1 MRLAAWLVMLAL
13 ATWACAP
20 VSRDDTKPDCADDEA
35 LCPTSLKTATRVACN
50 CECRFP
56 RLPLSRAKT
65 VEYAGKLIACLPPD
79 LNPSTGSPE
88 QRQALEQM
96 PQGQYNQ
103 RVFKFCSEDVSEW
116 LSLTIKSQLA
126 RFEQVPAGLACQ
138 PNDCRCTTEGATVTY
153 PPCAT
158 PCEER
163 LCEKAS
169 CQPIL
174 RRGGI
179 LDFSGCYCNRTSACG
194 FTSPPTAKP
203 PLCRPLVG
211 AVDRRI
217 REDRARLSASVE
229 IDVGESSTEDPE
241 ERCE

>member
-1 MRLAAWLVMLAL
+1 MRLAAWLVVLAL
-13 ATWACAP
+13 TFWACAP
-20 VSRDDTKPDCADDEA
+20 VTDTKPDCADDET
-35 LCPTSLKTATRVACN
+35 LCPMSKKTATRVACN

-79 LNPSTGSPE
+79 LNPSTASPD
-88 QRQALEQM
+88 QKQALDDM
-96 PQGQYNQ
+96 PQGEYNQ

-138 PNDCRCTTEGATVTY
+138 PNDCTCTTEGATITY
-153 PPCAT
+153 APCST

-163 LCEKAS
+163 LCDKSS

-179 LDFSGCYCNRTSACG
+179 LDFSGCHCNRTSACG
-194 FTSPPTAKP
+194 FTSPPTSKP

-211 AVDRRI
+211 VVDRSV
-217 REDRARLSASVE
+217 REDRLYSPLEAEADADESA
-229 IDVGESSTEDPE
+229 PE
-241 ERCE
+241 EDFYE